1 MFKKIRSIKIPYRRQ
16 GLIYFTCI
24 NFRSQPEHIQ
34 RKVKK
39 LCDEVGGDDS
49 DALYEML
56 TVENCSVPGICSKYF
71 VSEKKLYKMRKNFYE
86 RW

>member
-24 NFRSQPEHIQ
+24 NIKSQPEHIQ
-34 RKVKK
+34 RKIRR
-39 LCDEVGGDDS
+39 LCEEVGQDDAP
-49 DALYEML
+49 ALFEML
-56 TVENCSVPGICSKYF
+56 TVENCSVPAICTRYF
-71 VSEKKLYKMRKNFYE
+71 VNEKKLYKMRKNFYE